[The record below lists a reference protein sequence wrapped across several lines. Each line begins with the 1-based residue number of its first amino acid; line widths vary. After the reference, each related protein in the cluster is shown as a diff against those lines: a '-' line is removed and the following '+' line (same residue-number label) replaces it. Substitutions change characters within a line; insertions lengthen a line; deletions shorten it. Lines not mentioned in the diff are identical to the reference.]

1 MQGPAWRNLWR
12 QKQIN
17 KFWRQA
23 VILFCSLPAQ
33 DAASHTSTADYLF
46 NPIAMQTNTNQWQ
59 QLQSKASAFSALH
72 QRSGIFV
79 IPNPWDAGSAKMLT
93 SLGFEA
99 LTTTS
104 AGLAYSMGR
113 PDGEGKVSRQET
125 LANAGT
131 IAAATHLP
139 VAADLENGFGDEPE
153 TCAETILMA
162 AEAGLVGGSIEDA
175 TGRAQ
180 NPIYPFA
187 LAVERVKAAVKAA
200 QSLPFAF
207 TLTARAENQIH
218 GSDEL
223 ADTIRRLQAF
233 AEAGAPVLFA
243 SGLKTQADI
252 VAVVKAVAPVPL
264 SVVMGLSN
272 ASFTLQQLED
282 MGVKRVSLGSSLAR
296 AAYGAFYQAAID
308 IRNKGNFD
316 FAKDAIPYS
325 TLNKLF
331 SR

>member
-1 MQGPAWRNLWR
+1 
-12 QKQIN
+12 
-17 KFWRQA
+17 
-23 VILFCSLPAQ
+23 
-33 DAASHTSTADYLF
+33 
-46 NPIAMQTNTNQWQ
+46 MQTGSD
-59 QLQSKASAFSALH
+59 QLEQLNAKANAFRALH
-72 QRSGIFV
+72 QRPGIFV

-99 LTTTS
+99 LTSTS
-104 AGLAYSMGR
+104 AGLAYSLGR
-113 PDGEGKVSRQET
+113 PDGEGRVSRQET
-125 LANAGT
+125 LANAGA

-153 TCAETILMA
+153 ACATTILMA
-162 AEAGLVGGSIEDA
+162 AEAGLAGGSIEDA
-175 TGRAQ
+175 TGRAGD
-180 NPIYPFA
+180 PIYAFE

-207 TLTARAENQIH
+207 TLTARAERQVH
-218 GSDEL
+218 GSAEL
-223 ADTIRRLQAF
+223 ADIIRRLQAF

-252 VAVVKAVAPVPL
+252 VTVVKAIAPVPL

-296 AAYGAFYQAAID
+296 AAYGAFYTAAQE
-308 IRNKGNFD
+308 IRDKGSFS
-316 FAKDAIPYS
+316 FAKEAIPYA
-325 TLNKLF
+325 TLNTLF

>member
-1 MQGPAWRNLWR
+1 
-12 QKQIN
+12 
-17 KFWRQA
+17 
-23 VILFCSLPAQ
+23 
-33 DAASHTSTADYLF
+33 
-46 NPIAMQTNTNQWQ
+46 MQTTSD
-59 QLQSKASAFSALH
+59 QLEQRSARANVFRSLH
-72 QRSGIFV
+72 QGSGIFV
-79 IPNPWDAGSAKMLT
+79 IPNPWDAGSARMLT

-104 AGLAYSMGR
+104 AGLAYSLGK
-113 PDGEGKVSRQET
+113 PDGQAQVSRLET
-125 LANAGT
+125 LANAGA

-139 VAADLENGFGDEPE
+139 VAADLENGFGDDPA

-175 TGRAQ
+175 TGRAGD
-180 NPIYPFA
+180 PIYAFE

-207 TLTARAENQIH
+207 TLTARAENQVH
-218 GSDEL
+218 DREDL

-252 VAVVKAVAPVPL
+252 VTVVKEVAPVPL
-264 SVVMGLSN
+264 SVVMGLGN
-272 ASFTLQQLED
+272 TSFTLQQLED

-296 AAYGAFYQAAID
+296 AAYGAFYRAAQE
-308 IRNKGNFD
+308 IRDRGSFD
-316 FAKDAIPYS
+316 FAKEAIPYA
-325 TLNKLF
+325 TLNTLF
-331 SR
+331 TH